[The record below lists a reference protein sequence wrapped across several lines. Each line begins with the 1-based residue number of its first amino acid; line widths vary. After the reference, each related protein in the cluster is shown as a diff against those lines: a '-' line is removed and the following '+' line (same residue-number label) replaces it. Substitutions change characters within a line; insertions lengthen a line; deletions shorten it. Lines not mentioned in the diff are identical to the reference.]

1 MRLVVPILTA
11 AALAACAPPGSPGD
25 HAAKALSLAGTSW
38 TIAAIDGQPVKTAR
52 PTAVRFTKDRI
63 EGNAG
68 CNSFGGSYT
77 LDGDALTVGRLI
89 STKMA
94 WLGTGMEQ
102 ERAVFAILAQPMTV
116 SQNGEGAVTLNNEAG
131 AMTLAPAR

>member
-1 MRLVVPILTA
+1 MRLVVPILAA

-77 LDGDALTVGRLI
+77 FAEGKLTADRVI

-94 WLGTGMEQ
+94 CVGPGME
-102 ERAVFAILAQPMTV
+102 V
-116 SQNGEGAVTLNNEAG
+116 EGKFFQIIAG
-131 AMTLAPAR
+131 AGVSSAEGGAIELHGSDSNATLAPER